1 MYAPHEKPVAID
13 VKECYHAV
21 STGKEPPRM
30 KRTIAKASRGMKF
43 DPDFGSARQA
53 GKAIRAGVISSGELV
68 RHVFGRIK
76 KHNEKINAF
85 VTLNERQALRL
96 ARRADEAL
104 ARGETHGPLH
114 GLPIVIKDQFRT
126 AGLRTTCGFRE
137 LENYIPGE
145 NAVAVQRLLDAG
157 AIIVG
162 KTNTPVG
169 ASDIQTYNKLTGTT
183 ANPWDTAR
191 TAGGSTGGGAAAL
204 AAGLGFLELGSDL
217 AGSIR
222 TPSNF
227 CGTCGH
233 KPSLHLVPFQGA
245 IPPLPSALDQR
256 IDQEE
261 LNDLAVVGP
270 MSRWAEDLMLE
281 LSIIAGPAPA
291 KAAAYRLRL
300 PGPRKTS
307 LAEYKVGFV
316 TDDPFSPVHPR
327 IKSIISDAIGALR
340 KEGVKV
346 KEGWPA
352 GIVFSDIFDIYF
364 SLLAAYVSQ
373 DPVFTD
379 SVIQMMKLLF
389 FMPYGDTQRRFVEG
403 LTMTHSNWTKLSIQR
418 LKSRLVW
425 QEYFKT
431 FDAFLMPANCVTAF
445 AHNHE
450 RNMWGRII
458 EAPDKL
464 RYYVEAFKWIS
475 PATLAGLP
483 ATVIPAGKTQANLP
497 VGIQIIGPY
506 MEDATTLDLAVKMEK
521 ILGGFT
527 PPPGF

>member
-1 MYAPHEKPVAID
+1 
-13 VKECYHAV
+13 
-21 STGKEPPRM
+21 M

-96 ARRADEAL
+96 ARR
-104 ARGETHGPLH
+104 
-114 GLPIVIKDQFRT
+114 
-126 AGLRTTCGFRE
+126 
-137 LENYIPGE
+137 
-145 NAVAVQRLLDAG
+145 G

-270 MSRWAEDLMLE
+270 MSRWAQDLMLE
-281 LSIIAGPAPA
+281 LSIIAGPAPS

-300 PGPRKTS
+300 PGRRKTS

-316 TDDPFSPVHPR
+316 TDDPFSPVQPE
-327 IKSIISDAIGALR
+327 IKSIIGDAIGLLR
-340 KEGVKV
+340 SEGVKV

-352 GIVFSDIFDIYF
+352 GIVFSDIFDTYF

-418 LKSRLVW
+418 LKSRLV
-425 QEYFKT
+425 F
-431 FDAFLMPANCVTAF
+431 
-445 AHNHE
+445 
-450 RNMWGRII
+450 
-458 EAPDKL
+458 
-464 RYYVEAFKWIS
+464 
-475 PATLAGLP
+475 
-483 ATVIPAGKTQANLP
+483 
-497 VGIQIIGPY
+497 
-506 MEDATTLDLAVKMEK
+506 
-521 ILGGFT
+521 
-527 PPPGF
+527 